1 MVPATTSGGR
11 MRGLARFCRQVHA
24 LLLKNLSFQRRNCKT
39 NTGIAVF
46 PVLLCVLLVAIQTMV
61 DRELGR
67 PPFQCGCA
75 CVLAGPTGACQRTEC
90 GVQYSTPAQA
100 ISCEVPAPPRWP
112 ALVQV
117 PAVPASLRGLP
128 TAPCSSAN
136 TSAPCGPVA
145 VLLTGQNR
153 GLSQSLGRGL
163 FPEITASDYLHM
175 SSGAMNSSECRDEL
189 SKVVPGSSTLPAH
202 VLFVEPGLVPN
213 ETLYVIQSKCSW
225 PPRNVSTSSD
235 GVPIDVDVECVQ
247 GFPLWCQ
254 NSSVINRHFF
264 KGYKGANKRRR
275 SNEFLAGYDF
285 LDTSKSRFQVDV
297 SYNSTF
303 SRDNG
308 HHSMTVLR
316 VARLVN
322 MASTAYLK
330 VRQGVSAEM
339 RLEFLKEMPKA
350 AIRIRLDLTTLLA
363 ALFFT
368 WTVQLLL
375 PVILTCL
382 VYEKQQKLRLMMKMH
397 GLKDG
402 PYWLISYFYFLALS
416 AAYMILFV
424 LFGSFIGLEIFRS
437 NSYGIQFLFFF
448 IYINLQIVFAILLA
462 SFFSSVNTAS
472 VISYIYVFGSS
483 LLGEALLKLF
493 IEDATFPRLW
503 LVVMELVP
511 GFSLYRGFYELAEY
525 AASGSQKGKPGM
537 QWGDLNDPV
546 NGMKEVLVLM
556 SVEWILMLPL
566 AFLLDHRP
574 AWHPLFLFGILS
586 TKHSSPTRRP
596 DKAKQL
602 SSTKIFADMI
612 KHDVFLERKLV
623 KQLLMEMDTRSM
635 IICHNLKKV
644 YHGKNGNPDKLAV
657 RGLSLAL
664 RKGQCFGMLGPNGAG
679 KTSFINMMI
688 GLVRPSYGTAYIHG
702 MDLRKDMT
710 EIYENI
716 GVCPQHD
723 LLWGTLTGREHLLFY
738 GRMKNLTGA
747 ALVKA
752 VDKSLKSVNL
762 FYCGFGDKSVNKYS
776 GGMKRRLSVAIALIG
791 NPKVVYMDEPSTGLD
806 TTSRNDLWNVIKR
819 AKKECTI
826 ILTTHSMEEAEELC
840 DRVGIFV
847 SGNFHCLGTPNE
859 LKARYGGTRVL
870 TITTAVEHEEEVAR
884 LITELSPSAT
894 KIYGMSGTQKF
905 ELPKREVRLEGVFGA
920 VAAARGRF
928 PVQGWGVTDTT
939 LEDVFIRVAKD
950 ARAFDVLS

>member
-1 MVPATTSGGR
+1 
-11 MRGLARFCRQVHA
+11 MRGLARFCRQLHA
-24 LLLKNLSFQRRNCKT
+24 LLLKNLAFQRRNSTT
-39 NTGIAVF
+39 NAGIAAF
-46 PVLLCVLLVAIQTMV
+46 PVLLCLLLVAIQTVV

-67 PPFQCGCA
+67 PPFQCGCDK
-75 CVLAGPTGACQRTEC
+75 TEC
-90 GVQYSTPAQA
+90 GVQYSTPTQA
-100 ISCEVPAPPRWP
+100 LSCEVSAPPRWP

-117 PAVPASLRGLP
+117 PTVPASVRGHL
-128 TAPCSSAN
+128 TAPCTNAN
-136 TSAPCGPVA
+136 NASGPCRPVA
-145 VLLTGQNR
+145 VLLTGRNR
-153 GLSQSLGRGL
+153 GFSQSLGRGM
-163 FPEITASDYLHM
+163 FPAM
-175 SSGAMNSSECRDEL
+175 SGTMNSSEYLDDL
-189 SKVVPGSSTLPAH
+189 SKLVPGSSTSPAH

-213 ETLYVIQSKCSW
+213 ETLYVIQPKCSW
-225 PPRNVSTSSD
+225 PPRNVSGSSD
-235 GVPIDVDVECVQ
+235 GMPIHVDVECVQ
-247 GFPLWCQ
+247 GLPLWCQ
-254 NSSVINRHFF
+254 NSSVINRHLF

-275 SNEFLAGYDF
+275 SNEFLAAYDF
-285 LDTSKSRFQVDV
+285 LDTSKGRFHVYV

-308 HHSMTVLR
+308 HHPMTVLR

-330 VRQGVSAEM
+330 VRQGAHAEM
-339 RLEFLKEMPKA
+339 RLEFIKEMPKA

-368 WTVQLLL
+368 WTVQLLF
-375 PVILTCL
+375 PVILTYL

-402 PYWLISYFYFLALS
+402 PYWLISYSYFLSLS
-416 AAYMILFV
+416 AAYMMLFV
-424 LFGSFIGLEIFRS
+424 LFGSFIGLDIFRL

-462 SFFSSVNTAS
+462 SFFSSVKTAS

-493 IEDATFPRLW
+493 IEEATFPRLW
-503 LVVMELVP
+503 LVIMEFVP
-511 GFSLYRGFYELAEY
+511 GFSLYRGVYELAEY
-525 AASGSQKGKPGM
+525 AASGSHKGKSGM
-537 QWGDLNDPV
+537 QWGDLNDPI
-546 NGMKEVLVLM
+546 NGMKDVLVLM
-556 SVEWILMLPL
+556 SIEWLLLLPV

-586 TKHSSPTRRP
+586 TEHSSPTWRP
-596 DKAKQL
+596 DKVKQG
-602 SSTKIFADMI
+602 SKKVSADMA
-612 KHDVFLERKLV
+612 KADVFLECKVV
-623 KQLLMEMDTRSM
+623 KRLLNEMDTENM

-644 YHGKNGNPDKLAV
+644 YRGKNRNPDKLAV

-688 GLVRPSYGTAYIHG
+688 GLVAPTYGTAYIHG
-702 MDLRKDMT
+702 MDLRKDMN

-723 LLWGTLTGREHLLFY
+723 LLWETLTGREHLLFY
-738 GRMKNLTGA
+738 GRMKNLTGS
-747 ALVKA
+747 ALMKA
-752 VDKSLKSVNL
+752 VEESLKSVNL
-762 FYCGFGDKSVNKYS
+762 LHSGFADKSVNKYS

-791 NPKVVYMDEPSTGLD
+791 DPKVVYMDEPSTGLD

-847 SGNFHCLGTPNE
+847 SGNFQCLGTPKE
-859 LKARYGGTRVL
+859 LKSRYGGTRVL

-884 LITELSPSAT
+884 LITELYPSTT

-905 ELPKREVRLEGVFGA
+905 ELPKREVRLDSLFGA
-920 VAAARGRF
+920 VAAARDMF
-928 PVQGWGVTDTT
+928 PVQAWGMADTT
-939 LEDVFIRVAKD
+939 LEDVFIRVAKN
-950 ARAFDVLS
+950 ARAFDILS